1 MEGVMKTTEKT
12 FKLTLGQVG
21 TRLADLRKKKGFV
34 TARAFTEKYK
44 LPEIQYWRMEN
55 GKANITLKSLM
66 KILDIHNV
74 SVQDFFCM
82 IDDEK
87 LAA

>member
-1 MEGVMKTTEKT
+1 MKASEKIFKTT
-12 FKLTLGQVG
+12 LIMVGQ
-21 TRLADLRKKKGFV
+21 RLAELRKKKGYN
-34 TARAFTEKYK
+34 TARAFTEKYN

-55 GKANITLKSLM
+55 GKANITLRSLM
-66 KILDIHNV
+66 RILEIHEI

-82 IDDEK
+82 VTDEK

>member
-1 MEGVMKTTEKT
+1 MKTSDKI
-12 FKLTLGQVG
+12 FKNTLGQVG
-21 TRLADLRKKKGFV
+21 QRLAELRRKKGFS

-55 GKANITLKSLM
+55 GKANITLKSLI
-66 KILDIHNV
+66 KILDIHEM
-74 SVQDFFCM
+74 SVQEFFCM
-82 IDDEK
+82 EDNEK

>member
-1 MEGVMKTTEKT
+1 MTKSEKA
-12 FKLTLGQVG
+12 FKNTLVSVG
-21 TRLADLRKKKGFV
+21 GGLQELRIKKGFP
-34 TARAFTEKYK
+34 TAKSFTEKHN

-66 KILDIHNV
+66 KILQIHEV
-74 SVQDFFCM
+74 TLQDFFCM
-82 IDDEK
+82 IVDQK

>member
-1 MEGVMKTTEKT
+1 MKASEKT
-12 FKLTLGQVG
+12 FKNTLGQVG
-21 TRLADLRKKKGFV
+21 QRLAELRKKKGFN

-55 GKANITLKSLM
+55 GKANITLKSLL
-66 KILDIHNV
+66 KILEIHEM

-82 IDDEK
+82 EDNEK

>member
-1 MEGVMKTTEKT
+1 MKSSEKT
-12 FKLTLGQVG
+12 FKNTLGQVG
-21 TRLADLRKKKGFV
+21 HRLAELRKKKGFA

-55 GKANITLKSLM
+55 GKANITLKSLI
-66 KILDIHNV
+66 KILEIHDV

-82 IDDEK
+82 VDDEK